1 MSAYEL
7 DYFILYTGIF
17 MFGMLTGM
25 IYILIAQEW
34 QKNATPKMRKIRK
47 RRRIEG
53 S

>member
-1 MSAYEL
+1 MSVYEL

-34 QKNATPKMRKIRK
+34 QRNAPKMRKIRK